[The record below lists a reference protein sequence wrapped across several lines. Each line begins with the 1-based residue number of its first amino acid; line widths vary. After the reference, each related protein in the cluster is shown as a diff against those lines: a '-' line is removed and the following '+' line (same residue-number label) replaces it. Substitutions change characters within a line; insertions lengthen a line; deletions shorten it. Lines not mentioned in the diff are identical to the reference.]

1 MATFIYYNPENGD
14 LSFTVEFDESEITS
28 ELSEM
33 IYGAIDNTAGYIVRK
48 NDVASTY
55 QKIVDGMAQTEKV
68 LTQQLDEALQEL
80 AEYKH
85 EYIPPHSRRKNGES
99 EFANYTE
106 AERAGFEPLD
116 LDGTI
121 LDLDAIDLEVGD
133 MNNMG
138 AKVYDKTNV

>member
-1 MATFIYYNPENGD
+1 MATFTHYYPETGN
-14 LSFTVEFDESEITS
+14 LSFSIEFDECEVTS
-28 ELSEM
+28 EFSEM
-33 IYGAIDNTAGYIVRK
+33 VYGAIDNCNSYSIRK

-55 QKIVDGMAQTEKV
+55 QKIVDGMAETEKV

-85 EYIPPHSRRKNGES
+85 EYIPPHSRRK
-99 EFANYTE
+99 
-106 AERAGFEPLD
+106 AGADSAGITLD
-116 LDGTI
+116 DFTQLD
-121 LDLDAIDLEVGD
+121 IDGLGD